1 MSVSSKDYQP
11 ALPVTTTTST
21 DHQPA
26 LPVTATTSTDYQPAL
41 PVTGTTSTDY
51 QPALPVTATTSTDYQ
66 PALPVTATTS
76 TDYQPVLPVTATTST
91 DSILDNSIS
100 NMSNIH
106 PLSNGC
112 LMNGFL
118 ETEEIVNL
126 LTSFVYPDALDN
138 IPEGIKNNVYFIVKN
153 DDNVERQKQG
163 DQSEFPDDCGVYNSN
178 RGKDPK
184 TYFIV
189 NPEGTLQMLYK
200 RGDQFYSAL
209 RIKGNLIYLPLQT
222 QPSLD
227 ILIELNRNYL
237 TLSNDS
243 SYLRRVSWLGGHD
256 NHIAV
261 VEYVKSYTESIQ
273 TSANI
278 TDEITDI
285 IQDKLLNVK
294 RKLEH
299 DESSG
304 PSCKK
309 QAHNK
314 KLNENNSQ
322 DDLAEN
328 RTLSSNNYFLS
339 TGCLKK
345 GFMEAEEIVKWLTS
359 CLYEK
364 AYNNIPNG
372 VKNDVYFVVKNDA
385 NVERRK
391 KGINSKFPDDCKGYT
406 RSSSATSKKY
416 FVNNPEGKLRFV
428 YKRGEQY
435 CYIKTVKRKQI
446 FYPLETQPSSE
457 NINVLYRKYST
468 SKKDST
474 FKRRVSWLGEN
485 ENHLA
490 LVEYSG
496 IFPGLKQQSNCKD
509 TDSFQTSV
517 TSEMSDMLQDT
528 TSSSITK
535 HTYDMKHNGS
545 WDDLAEN
552 RTLSCTCSNNY
563 FLSTGCLKKGFMEAE
578 EIVKRL
584 TSCLYEKAYNNI
596 PNGVKNYV
604 YFVVKNDANVERRK
618 KGFKSKFPDDCQG
631 YSQSNSSTNKNYLLN
646 NKEGNLRFVYK
657 RGEQFCYSKTVKG
670 KKIFYP
676 LETQPSPENIIV
688 LYRYYTTS
696 KKDST
701 FKRHVSW
708 LGENENHLALVEYS
722 GIFPGLKQ
730 QSNCKD
736 TDSIQTS
743 VTSEMSD
750 MLQDTTS
757 SSITKHIYDMKH
769 NGSWDGSAELR
780 TLTPNIH
787 SLSNGCLNQGF
798 LDSDEVI
805 KTLTSFVYEKAHASI
820 PDGIKN
826 DVYFVVKNDE
836 NVKRRKKDAIYN
848 FPDDC
853 GVYNKMKGSSV
864 KSYHVTN
871 PEGTLKTVYKKGDQ
885 FCYTKQV
892 KKKSMYYPLDTQPL
906 SDNIIELF
914 RHYSILKKT
923 TSYRRRVSWLGGHKN
938 HLALV
943 EYFGTFPGLMPHG
956 NCKKNKE
963 YVRTPVMSEMSDLL
977 HQDKPLDNKLTLK
990 HNELSGTISKRQIH
1004 DKNHRDMKR
1013 QFKLKTQKAKQVE
1026 QSSIDNQ
1033 DSSDE
1038 VPSAVSK
1045 TLDNNF
1051 PKFTC
1056 ATSKKTP
1063 LRFDEQTV
1071 QAPSISEAILIE
1083 IEKEK
1088 LEIERKKLALEK
1100 EKIAI
1105 KREKLQM
1112 EKEKMKMKKR
1122 KLELFEEYVTLKKI
1136 KLTNTVSEACE
1147 VSCNY

>member
-545 WDDLAEN
+545 WD
-552 RTLSCTCSNNY
+552 
-563 FLSTGCLKKGFMEAE
+563 
-578 EIVKRL
+578 
-584 TSCLYEKAYNNI
+584 
-596 PNGVKNYV
+596 
-604 YFVVKNDANVERRK
+604 
-618 KGFKSKFPDDCQG
+618 
-631 YSQSNSSTNKNYLLN
+631 
-646 NKEGNLRFVYK
+646 
-657 RGEQFCYSKTVKG
+657 
-670 KKIFYP
+670 
-676 LETQPSPENIIV
+676 
-688 LYRYYTTS
+688 
-696 KKDST
+696 
-701 FKRHVSW
+701 
-708 LGENENHLALVEYS
+708 
-722 GIFPGLKQ
+722 
-730 QSNCKD
+730 
-736 TDSIQTS
+736 
-743 VTSEMSD
+743 
-750 MLQDTTS
+750 
-757 SSITKHIYDMKH
+757 
-769 NGSWDGSAELR
+769 GSAELR